1 MHCNLCGG
9 SIFLDMP
16 KRPAVRCAECGSLE
30 RTRMAGLFIDHLGLH
45 PGAHILHF
53 APEQGLAAKL
63 QAIGGEN
70 YRAVDIDPGRY
81 ADAGVAVAPFDLC
94 RDVFSLKPRS
104 FDLILH
110 SHVLEHIACNYTV
123 VLVQLARALTDTG
136 VMLFSVPIVG
146 DDYWEEITQPES
158 VDPARFGLHGHR
170 RHFGRAFIAET
181 LGMIF
186 HLDPVYDARHWFP
199 EKVLREVNIPE
210 RLWQGFTG
218 SSIFAVRK
226 ADLRI

>member
-9 SIFLDMP
+9 GAFLDMP
-16 KRPAVRCAECGSLE
+16 KRPAVRCAQCGSLE
-30 RTRMAGLFIDHLGLH
+30 RTRMAALHVDRLGL
-45 PGAHILHF
+45 PAGAHILHF
-53 APEQGLAAKL
+53 APEKGLAAKL
-63 QAIGGEN
+63 RAIGGDN

-81 ADAGVAVAPFDLC
+81 AETGVAVAPFDLC
-94 RDVFSLKPRS
+94 RDGFSLEPRS

-110 SHVLEHIACNYTV
+110 NHVLEHIACNYTV

-146 DDYWEEITQPES
+146 DDYWEEITRPET

-170 RHFGRAFIAET
+170 RHFGRRFIAET

-186 HLDPVYDARHWFP
+186 HVDPVYDATRHFP
-199 EKVLREVNIPE
+199 EAVLREANIPQ
-210 RLWQGFTG
+210 RLWSGF
-218 SSIFAVRK
+218 SSASIFAVRR